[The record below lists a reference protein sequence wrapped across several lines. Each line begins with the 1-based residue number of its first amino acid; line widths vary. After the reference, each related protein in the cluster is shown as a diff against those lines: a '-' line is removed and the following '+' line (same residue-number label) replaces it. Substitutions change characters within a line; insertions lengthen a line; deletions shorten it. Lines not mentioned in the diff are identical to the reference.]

1 MKGEETNEDFVR
13 TIEDGGY
20 KYLYRGFLK
29 NKRLWWNHLNDLDG
43 LSPMDNIKYLKNEIS
58 KKTLEATFEKQF
70 FLKKTL
76 VKLRLK
82 RLGYKNPFFVL
93 YLAIRGI
100 NNWAPK
106 EANYVSQHCAFL
118 RQMQTTATARKR
130 GSVHSLWQIN
140 HCLGL
145 GHRIGGNDYEA
156 VEGNFWWVTKAALN
170 RSLARQN
177 FF

>member
-1 MKGEETNEDFVR
+1 MALT
-13 TIEDGGY
+13 
-20 KYLYRGFLK
+20 GFLNLIK
-29 NKRLWWNHLNDLDG
+29 A
-43 LSPMDNIKYLKNEIS
+43 PIIQNIAGS
-58 KKTLEATFEKQF
+58 KKGYRSLSV

-82 RLGYKNPFFVL
+82 RLGHKNPFFVL